1 MEEARVISWYVA
13 RRVDASVD
21 LAATTLDHLGEERA
35 LDVVTDAGALTLE
48 PVPLAF
54 TPFWGAPRRRLRGR
68 LSPARQRLPVPVEV
82 ELTAWSQAS
91 AELGL
96 RPTGRLP
103 HGRRS
108 VGYFDC
114 ALASMAELGNRLAAR
129 TPVRVRVEERLER
142 AS

>member
-21 LAATTLDHLGEERA
+21 LAATALDHLGEERS

-48 PVPLAF
+48 PVPVAF

-68 LSPARQRLPVPVEV
+68 LAPAGQRQVPVEV
-82 ELTAWSQAS
+82 ELTAWSQVS

-103 HGRRS
+103 RGRRS

-114 ALASMAELGNRLAAR
+114 ARASVAALGDRLAAR
-129 TPVRVRVEERLER
+129 TPVRVTEDQQLER

>member
-1 MEEARVISWYVA
+1 
-13 RRVDASVD
+13 
-21 LAATTLDHLGEERA
+21 
-35 LDVVTDAGALTLE
+35 
-48 PVPLAF
+48 VPLAF

-68 LSPARQRLPVPVEV
+68 LAPAGQRLPVAVEV
-82 ELTAWSQAS
+82 ELTAWSEAS

-103 HGRRS
+103 RGRRS

-114 ALASMAELGNRLAAR
+114 ALASVAELGDRLTVR
-129 TPVRVRVEERLER
+129 TPVRVTMPDQLER

>member
-1 MEEARVISWYVA
+1 MEEAHAIMWYVA

-21 LAATTLDHLGEERA
+21 LAATTLDHLGHERS

-48 PVPLAF
+48 PVPVAF

-68 LSPARQRLPVPVEV
+68 LTPVGQRQVRVEV

-91 AELGL
+91 SELGL

-103 HGRRS
+103 RGRRS
-108 VGYFDC
+108 AGYFDC
-114 ALASMAELGNRLAAR
+114 AFASAAALGERIAAR
-129 TPVRVRVEERLER
+129 TPVRVTEDERLER

>member
-21 LAATTLDHLGEERA
+21 LAATTLDHLGEERS
-35 LDVVTDAGALTLE
+35 LDVVTDAGALRLE
-48 PVPLAF
+48 PVPIAF

-68 LSPARQRLPVPVEV
+68 LAPAGQRQVPVEV

-91 AELGL
+91 TELGL

-103 HGRRS
+103 RGRRS

-114 ALASMAELGNRLAAR
+114 ALASVAALGDRLAAR
-129 TPVRVRVEERLER
+129 TPVRVTEDERLER